1 MSLAAVAPQPEACF
15 HCGLDIPEGTRLSA
29 QVLGALRPMCC
40 IGCRSAA
47 EMLEAQGLSEW
58 YRRRASFP
66 GAPARTLEAVRDAN
80 GALETPEIEA
90 SYLIRDGDGAGARSA
105 GLLVEGLS
113 CAACTWV
120 IEAHLAGLAGV
131 EGCRV
136 ALPERRV
143 VVDFDP
149 ARTSLRAVVLRLAE
163 IGFASRPDRPSEAAA
178 LEREENRSALIR
190 LGVSGLGAMNVM
202 TYAMGLYVGAFDG
215 IEAGSVALMRWMGF
229 LVATPVV
236 LVAGR
241 PFFEAAWR
249 ELKIRRP
256 GMDVPVALAIGFAY
270 LVSVHA
276 TLAGVGEV
284 YFESICMFIFFLG
297 VGRYLEQRIRQRA
310 CSLTRSLAESSP
322 AIARRVEADGERVI
336 PAERLAVGDRFR
348 VRPGETIAAD
358 GRVLEGGSAVQEALL
373 TGEPW
378 PRSVA
383 RDAAVVA
390 GSVNVSSPLLVEA
403 TRVGDQTTLASI
415 LRLALRA
422 QSERSPVARL
432 ADRVGS
438 IFVVAVLAV
447 AAVNFLVWWWIA
459 PERAIWTTLSVL
471 VATCPCALGL
481 ALPAVTAATTHALAR
496 AGLLVTRAGVLESLA
511 HADRFVFDKTGT
523 LTEGEPQLVRCRI
536 AGEADEGRVLA
547 LARALERDS
556 EHPIARALRRP
567 RPGER
572 VRPAGPGL
580 EAVRAHPGLGV
591 EGREGG
597 HVYRIGRREWV
608 LASAQARDG
617 AARDDVEAED
627 PGQGASSLVS
637 VVLGRDGLLLAELD
651 FEDPIRPQAAPALAA
666 LRAAGISLEMLSG
679 DPSAGAERVART
691 LGLELHVRGALPEQ
705 KVERVQALARA
716 GQRVAVVGDGVNDGP
731 VLRAGE
737 VSIAMGSG
745 CDLSRL
751 GASAVL
757 LRDDL
762 ALVPRA
768 VQAARRMQRIALQNV
783 AWAVGYNLAVLPL
796 AVSGHLPPWLAAL
809 GMSASSLVV
818 VLNALRANRLPD
830 GPAERD
836 DQSDEARAE
845 EWEQEREVSR

>member
-1 MSLAAVAPQPEACF
+1 MSFAALAPQPETCF
-15 HCGLDIPEGTRLSA
+15 HCGLEVPDGSRLTA
-29 QVLGALRPMCC
+29 EVLGERRPMCC
-40 IGCRSAA
+40 IGCRAAA

-58 YRRRASFP
+58 YRRRATLP
-66 GAPARTLEAVRDAN
+66 GAPARTLEAVGDENDPLA
-80 GALETPEIEA
+80 TPEIEA
-90 SYLIRDGDGAGARSA
+90 SYLIRDGEAPGRHSA

-120 IEAHLAGLAGV
+120 IEAHLGGLDGV

-178 LEREENRSALIR
+178 LEREENRSALIQ

-202 TYAMGLYVGAFDG
+202 SYAMGLYVGAFDG

-236 LVAGR
+236 LYAGR

-249 ELKIRRP
+249 ELKVRRP

-270 LVSVHA
+270 LVSVYA
-276 TLAGVGEV
+276 TLMGVGEV

-310 CSLTRSLAESSP
+310 SSLTRSLAESSP
-322 AIARRVEADGERVI
+322 AIARRVDAEGERVI

-358 GRVLEGGSAVQEALL
+358 GRVLEGESAVQEALL

-378 PRSVA
+378 PRPVA
-383 RDAAVVA
+383 RAAAVVA

-422 QSERSPVARL
+422 QSERSPVAQL

-447 AAVNFLVWWWIA
+447 AAVNFLVWTWIA
-459 PERAIWTTLSVL
+459 PEQAIWTTLSVL

-511 HADRFVFDKTGT
+511 RADRVVFDKTGT
-523 LTEGEPQLVRCRI
+523 LTAGEPRLVRIRL
-536 AGEADEGRVLA
+536 AGDEDEGRVLA

-567 RPGER
+567 QPGER
-572 VRPAGPGL
+572 ARAVGPGL
-580 EAVRAHPGLGV
+580 ESVRAHPGLGV
-591 EGREGG
+591 DGRLAGR
-597 HVYRIGRREWV
+597 VYRIGRAEWALANGAVTAEASSRGSVV
-608 LASAQARDG
+608 LARDG
-617 AARDDVEAED
+617 A
-627 PGQGASSLVS
+627 
-637 VVLGRDGLLLAELD
+637 LLAELE
-651 FEDPIRPQAAPALAA
+651 FEDPIRPEAAPALAG
-666 LRAAGISLEMLSG
+666 LRAAGLSLEMLSG
-679 DPSAGAERVART
+679 DPSAGAEAVARA
-691 LGLELHVRGALPEQ
+691 LGLESAVRGALPES

-716 GQRVAVVGDGVNDGP
+716 GHRVLVVGDGVNDGP

-751 GASAVL
+751 GAGAVL

-762 ALVPRA
+762 SLLPRA
-768 VQAARRMQRIALQNV
+768 VAAARRMQRIALQNV

-796 AVSGHLPPWLAAL
+796 AATGHLPPWLAAL

-818 VLNALRANRLPD
+818 VLNALRANRLPAE
-830 GPAERD
+830 PADRSGE
-836 DQSDEARAE
+836 EKAR
-845 EWEQEREVSR
+845 

>member
-1 MSLAAVAPQPEACF
+1 MSLAAVAPVPEACF
-15 HCGLDIPEGTRLSA
+15 HCGLDMPEGTRLSA
-29 QVLGALRPMCC
+29 RVLGELQPMCC
-40 IGCRSAA
+40 IGCRAAA

-66 GAPARTLEAVRDAN
+66 GASARTLEAVRDAS
-80 GALETPEIEA
+80 GPLETPEIEA
-90 SYLIRDGDGAGARSA
+90 AYLIRDVDGTGGRSA

-120 IEAHLAGLAGV
+120 IEAHLAGLGGV

-215 IEAGSVALMRWMGF
+215 IEAGSVALMRWMGL

-236 LVAGR
+236 LYAGR

-249 ELKIRRP
+249 ELKVRRP

-270 LVSVHA
+270 LVSVYA
-276 TLAGVGEV
+276 TLSGGGEV

-322 AIARRVEADGERVI
+322 AIARRIEADGERVI
-336 PAERLAVGDRFR
+336 PAERLVVGDRFR

-358 GRVLEGGSAVQEALL
+358 GFVVEGESAVQEALL
-373 TGEPW
+373 SGEPW

-383 RDAAVVA
+383 REAMVVA

-447 AAVNFLVWWWIA
+447 AAVNYLVWWWIA

-511 HADRFVFDKTGT
+511 RADRFVFDKTGT
-523 LTEGEPQLVRCRI
+523 LTEGEPQLVGCRL
-536 AGEADEGRVLA
+536 AGKEVDEACVLA

-591 EGREGG
+591 EGRDAE
-597 HVYRIGRREWV
+597 HVYRIGRRAWA
-608 LASAQARDG
+608 LAPAHTPTASDG
-617 AARDDVEAED
+617 GFVAEELQ
-627 PGQGASSLVS
+627 PTSSSRVS
-637 VVLGRDGLLLAELD
+637 VVLSRDGALLAELD
-651 FEDPIRPQAAPALAA
+651 FEDPIRPEAPLALAA
-666 LRAAGISLEMLSG
+666 LRDAGISLEMLSG
-679 DPSAGAERVART
+679 DPSAGAERVASA
-691 LGLELHVRGALPEQ
+691 LGLELEVRGALPEQ

-731 VLRAGE
+731 VLRAGD

-762 ALVPRA
+762 ALIPRA
-768 VQAARRMQRIALQNV
+768 VRAARRMQRIALQNV

-818 VLNALRANRLPD
+818 VLNALRANRLPEEHE
-830 GPAERD
+830 G
-836 DQSDEARAE
+836 RAE
-845 EWEQEREVSR
+845 GEGAR

>member
-1 MSLAAVAPQPEACF
+1 MSLAAVAPRPEACF
-15 HCGLDIPEGTRLSA
+15 HCGLDIPGDTRLSA
-29 QVLGALRPMCC
+29 RVLGELQPMCC
-40 IGCRSAA
+40 IGCRAAA

-66 GAPARTLEAVRDAN
+66 GAPARTLEAVREAN
-80 GALETPEIEA
+80 GPLETPEIEA
-90 SYLIRDGDGAGARSA
+90 AYLIRDADGMGGQSA
-105 GLLVEGLS
+105 ALLVEGLS

-120 IEAHLAGLAGV
+120 IEAHLAGLGGV

-136 ALPERRV
+136 AIPERRV

-149 ARTSLRAVVLRLAE
+149 ARTSLRAIVLRLAE

-202 TYAMGLYVGAFDG
+202 SYAMGLYVGAFDG

-236 LVAGR
+236 VYAGR

-249 ELKIRRP
+249 ELEVRRP

-270 LVSVHA
+270 LVSVYA
-276 TLAGVGEV
+276 TLYGVGEV

-336 PAERLAVGDRFR
+336 PAERLAIGDRFR

-358 GRVLEGGSAVQEALL
+358 GRVLEGESAVQEALL

-383 RDAAVVA
+383 REATVVA

-447 AAVNFLVWWWIA
+447 AVVNFLVWWWIA

-481 ALPAVTAATTHALAR
+481 ALPTVTAATTHALAR

-511 HADRFVFDKTGT
+511 RADRFVFDKTGT
-523 LTEGEPQLVRCRI
+523 LTEGEPQLVRVRL
-536 AGEADEGRVLA
+536 AGDEIDEARVLS
-547 LARALERDS
+547 LARGLERDS

-572 VRPAGPGL
+572 VQPARPGL

-591 EGREGG
+591 EGREAG
-597 HVYRIGRREWV
+597 HVYRIGRREWA
-608 LASAQARDG
+608 LAPEQAQRC
-617 AARDDVEAED
+617 AARDDVEPED
-627 PGQGASSLVS
+627 PGQGASSQVS
-637 VVLGRDGLLLAELD
+637 VVLSRDGRLLAELE
-651 FEDPIRPQAAPALAA
+651 FEDPIRPEAAPALAA
-666 LRAAGISLEMLSG
+666 LRNAGISLEMLSG
-679 DPSAGAERVART
+679 DPSAGAERVARA
-691 LGLELHVRGALPEQ
+691 LVLELHVRGALPEQ

-757 LRDDL
+757 LGDDL

-768 VQAARRMQRIALQNV
+768 VHAARRMQRIALQNV

-830 GPAERD
+830 EPMSEPMEEPADASREQDEVERA
-836 DQSDEARAE
+836 Q
-845 EWEQEREVSR
+845 

>member
-1 MSLAAVAPQPEACF
+1 MSFAAVAPQPETCF
-15 HCGLDIPEGTRLSA
+15 HCGLDLPEGTQLTAR
-29 QVLGALRPMCC
+29 VLGALHPMCC
-40 IGCRSAA
+40 IGCRAAA

-58 YRRRASFP
+58 YRRRASLP
-66 GAPARTLEAVRDAN
+66 GAPARTLEAVRDEN
-80 GALETPEIEA
+80 GPLETPEIEA
-90 SYLIRDGDGAGARSA
+90 SYLIRDGDAAGSSA

-113 CAACTWV
+113 CAACIWV
-120 IEAHLAGLAGV
+120 IEAHLAGLEGV

-149 ARTSLRAVVLRLAE
+149 GKTSLRAVVLRLAE

-202 TYAMGLYVGAFDG
+202 SYAMGLYVGAFDG
-215 IEAGSVALMRWMGF
+215 IEAGSAALMRWMGF

-236 LVAGR
+236 FYAGR

-270 LVSVHA
+270 LVSVYA
-276 TLAGVGEV
+276 TVYDVGEV

-310 CSLTRSLAESSP
+310 CSLTRSLAESTP
-322 AIARRVEADGERVI
+322 AIARRVEADGERVV
-336 PAERLAVGDRFR
+336 PAEQLVVGDRFR

-358 GRVLEGGSAVQEALL
+358 GRVLEGESAVQEALL

-383 RDAAVVA
+383 REATVVA

-447 AAVNFLVWWWIA
+447 AAVNFLVWGWIA

-481 ALPAVTAATTHALAR
+481 ALPAVTAATTHALAQ

-511 HADRFVFDKTGT
+511 RVDRFVFDKTGT
-523 LTEGEPQLVRCRI
+523 LTEGEPELVGVRI
-536 AGEADEGRVLA
+536 RGEGDVGEALA

-572 VRPAGPGL
+572 GRTIGPSL

-591 EGREGG
+591 EGRHAG
-597 HVYRIGRREWV
+597 HVYRIGRPEWAFESV
-608 LASAQARDG
+608 ANGLQAASESG
-617 AARDDVEAED
+617 
-627 PGQGASSLVS
+627 GASETGRSVPPIDEAPAALVS
-637 VVLGRDGLLLAELD
+637 VVLSRDGSAFAELD
-651 FEDPIRPQAAPALAA
+651 FEDPIRAEAAPALAA

-679 DPSAGAERVART
+679 DPSVGAEGVARA
-691 LGLELHVRGALPEQ
+691 LGLDAAVRGALPEQ
-705 KVERVQALARA
+705 KVERVKALARE
-716 GQRVAVVGDGVNDGP
+716 GFRVAVVGDGVNDGP

-762 ALVPRA
+762 SLIPRA
-768 VQAARRMQRIALQNV
+768 VEAARKMQRIAVQNV

-796 AVSGHLPPWLAAL
+796 AASGHLPPWLAAL

-818 VLNALRANRLPD
+818 VLNALRANRLPGD
-830 GPAERD
+830 AKE
-836 DQSDEARAE
+836 EAR
-845 EWEQEREVSR
+845 

>member
-29 QVLGALRPMCC
+29 RVLGELQPMCC
-40 IGCRSAA
+40 IGCRAAA

-58 YRRRASFP
+58 YRRRASLP

-80 GALETPEIEA
+80 GALETPELEA
-90 SYLIRDGDGAGARSA
+90 AYLIRDADGTGTHSA

-120 IEAHLAGLAGV
+120 IEAHLAGLDGV

-249 ELKIRRP
+249 EIKIRRP

-270 LVSVHA
+270 LVSVYA
-276 TLAGVGEV
+276 TLSGVGEV

-310 CSLTRSLAESSP
+310 CSLTRSLADSSP
-322 AIARRVEADGERVI
+322 AIARRVDAEGERVV
-336 PAERLAVGDRFR
+336 PAERLVVGDRFR

-358 GRVLEGGSAVQEALL
+358 GRVLEGESAVQEALL
-373 TGEPW
+373 SGEPW

-383 RDAAVVA
+383 REAAVVA
-390 GSVNVSSPLLVEA
+390 GSVNVSSPLLIEA

-447 AAVNFLVWWWIA
+447 AAVNFLVWAFIA

-511 HADRFVFDKTGT
+511 RADRFVFDKTGT
-523 LTEGEPQLVRCRI
+523 LTEGEPQLVRLRL
-536 AGEADEGRVLA
+536 AGEGADEARVLD
-547 LARALERDS
+547 LARSLERDS

-580 EAVRAHPGLGV
+580 AAVRAHPGLGI
-591 EGREGG
+591 EGRDAD

-608 LASAQARDG
+608 LASSG
-617 AARDDVEAED
+617 E
-627 PGQGASSLVS
+627 PGASDGGRAATDSQPLSSSRVS
-637 VVLGRDGLLLAELD
+637 VFLGCEGALLAELE
-651 FEDPIRPQAAPALAA
+651 FEDPIRSEAAPALAQ
-666 LRAAGISLEMLSG
+666 LREAGIALEMLSG
-679 DPSAGAERVART
+679 DPSAGAERVAGA
-691 LGLELHVRGALPEQ
+691 LGLEMAVRGALPEQ

-716 GQRVAVVGDGVNDGP
+716 GHRVAVVGDGVNDGP
-731 VLRAGE
+731 VLRAGD

-762 ALVPRA
+762 ALIPRA
-768 VQAARRMQRIALQNV
+768 VRAARRMQRIALQNV
-783 AWAVGYNLAVLPL
+783 AWAIGYNLAVLPL

-818 VLNALRANRLPD
+818 VLNALRANRLP
-830 GPAERD
+830 
-836 DQSDEARAE
+836 EAHGEGAMGEGAR
-845 EWEQEREVSR
+845 

>member
-15 HCGLDIPEGTRLSA
+15 HCGLDVPEGTRLSA
-29 QVLGALRPMCC
+29 RVLGELHPMCC
-40 IGCRSAA
+40 IGCRAAA

-58 YRRRASFP
+58 YRRRASLP
-66 GAPARTLEAVRDAN
+66 GAPARTLEAVRDEN
-80 GALETPEIEA
+80 GPLETPEIEA
-90 SYLIRDGDGAGARSA
+90 SYLIRDAEGGGHSA

-113 CAACTWV
+113 CAACIWV
-120 IEAHLAGLAGV
+120 IEAHLAGLEGV

-149 ARTSLRAVVLRLAE
+149 ARTSLRDVVLRLAE

-202 TYAMGLYVGAFDG
+202 SYAMGLYFGAFDG
-215 IEAGSVALMRWMGF
+215 IEAGSAALMRWMGF

-236 LVAGR
+236 LYAGR

-270 LVSVHA
+270 LVSVYA
-276 TLAGVGEV
+276 TVFGVGEV

-322 AIARRVEADGERVI
+322 AIARRVEADGERVV
-336 PAERLAVGDRFR
+336 PAERLVVGDRFR

-358 GRVLEGGSAVQEALL
+358 GRVLEGESAVQEALL

-378 PRSVA
+378 PRPVA
-383 RDAAVVA
+383 REASVVA

-415 LRLALRA
+415 LRLAQRA

-438 IFVVAVLAV
+438 IFVVAVLGV
-447 AAVNFLVWWWIA
+447 AAVNFLVWGWIA

-511 HADRFVFDKTGT
+511 RADLFVFDKTGT
-523 LTEGEPQLVRCRI
+523 LTEGEPRLVRLRL
-536 AGEADEGRVLA
+536 AGEGDVGEALA

-572 VRPAGPGL
+572 VRPVGPSL
-580 EAVRAHPGLGV
+580 ESVRAHPGLGV
-591 EGREGG
+591 EGRHAG
-597 HVYRIGRREWV
+597 HVYRIGRPEWA
-608 LASAQARDG
+608 LASADG
-617 AARDDVEAED
+617 ATARSGGPSAANAPLAASES
-627 PGQGASSLVS
+627 GGASGTGQSVPPKGEAPASQVS
-637 VVLGRDGLLLAELD
+637 VVLSRDGAPFAELD
-651 FEDPIRPQAAPALAA
+651 FEDPIRSEAAPALAA

-679 DPSAGAERVART
+679 DPSAGAEAVARS
-691 LGLELHVRGALPEQ
+691 LGLESKLRGALPEE
-705 KVERVQALARA
+705 KVERVKALARE
-716 GQRVAVVGDGVNDGP
+716 GRRVAVVGDGVNDGP

-762 ALVPRA
+762 SLIPRA
-768 VQAARRMQRIALQNV
+768 VEAARRMQRIALQNV
-783 AWAVGYNLAVLPL
+783 AWAIGYNLAVLPL
-796 AVSGHLPPWLAAL
+796 AASGHLPPWLAAL

-818 VLNALRANRLPD
+818 VSNALRANRLP
-830 GPAERD
+830 GEATE
-836 DQSDEARAE
+836 EAR
-845 EWEQEREVSR
+845 